1 MTRPLRL
8 AALLALAATPA
19 AAQAYTSGFHV
30 EVTPDRTEITVGDV
44 VTYRARLHLGLQ
56 PTLVSP
62 VPEPLGELPEGVRL
76 VAADSIRKGADAAW
90 EGTFRVAY
98 LRPGPSEGFTL
109 ALRLK
114 RIGADRGSPVSISV
128 PPLEVASVIPPG
140 TPPVREIRDIVR
152 DPVWPWVLV
161 PACGALAVL
170 ALVARRRGWTLA
182 RRRPAPAAP
191 VAVGPGSPYDE
202 ALRALARIEQDELA
216 RRGDVAEHYAAV
228 YDVLRDYLHAAGHL
242 GRPRLARGELLDA
255 VPAALRRTALAPT
268 LDDVAIEAD
277 LVKFAAL
284 RPDLPRATGY
294 LEAARALLAA
304 WRAEAH
310 PREAAGA
317 VR

>member
-1 MTRPLRL
+1 VTCPLRL
-8 AALLALAATPA
+8 AALLALAAAPA

-30 EVTPDRTEITVGDV
+30 EVTPDRTDVTVGDV

-62 VPEPLGELPEGVRL
+62 VPEPLGELPDGVRL
-76 VAADSIRKGADAAW
+76 VAADSIRKGEDGAW
-90 EGTFRVAY
+90 EGTFRVVY
-98 LRPGPSEGFTL
+98 LRPGPGEGFTL

-114 RIGADRGSPVSISV
+114 RIGADRGSPVSIAV

-140 TPPVREIRDIVR
+140 TPPVREIRDIER
-152 DPVWPWVLV
+152 DPVWPWLAV
-161 PACGALAVL
+161 PALALLAALAR
-170 ALVARRRGWTLA
+170 VARRRARMLA
-182 RRRPAPAAP
+182 RGAPAAAAP
-191 VAVGPGSPYDE
+191 APSAPASAYDA

-216 RRGDVAEHYAAV
+216 RRGDVALHYAAV

-242 GRPRLARGELLDA
+242 GRPRPARGELLDA
-255 VPAALRRTALAPT
+255 VPAALRRAAEAPA

-304 WRAEAH
+304 WRAEPPA
-310 PREAAGA
+310 REVAGA